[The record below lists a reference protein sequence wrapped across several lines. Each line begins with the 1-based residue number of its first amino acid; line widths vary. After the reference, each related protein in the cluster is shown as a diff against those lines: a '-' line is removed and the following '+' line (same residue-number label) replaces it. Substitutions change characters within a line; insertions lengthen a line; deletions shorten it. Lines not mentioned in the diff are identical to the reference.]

1 MNLSRRLCTTA
12 IASSIFFV
20 GCEAKEPVPPKGKN
34 VSNAEAIE
42 IDISTYSYI
51 ERPIFDIYSNKTT
64 IGAAGGG
71 SVIAGASV
79 KLGPQVVTWRLD
91 GPKGMARNGETVT
104 AKNAPLL
111 APPPS
116 TARYLGIHIYPDDT
130 VEFIYSQYLPERTE
144 RGEALLKQQ
153 AEKK

>member
-1 MNLSRRLCTTA
+1 MITSRRFCLLI
-12 IASSIFFV
+12 IAGNLLIV
-20 GCEAKEPVPPKGKN
+20 GCEAKEPAPAKGN
-34 VSNAEAIE
+34 TVSNAEIIE

-51 ERPIFDIYSNKTT
+51 ERPIFDIYSNKIT

-71 SVIAGASV
+71 SVIAGARL
-79 KLGPQVVTWRLD
+79 KLGPQIVTWRLG

-111 APPPS
+111 RLPPRA
-116 TARYLGIHIYPDDT
+116 ARYVGIHIYPDET
-130 VEFIYSQYLPERTE
+130 VEFIYSEFLPERTD
-144 RGEALLKQQ
+144 RGEEILRQQ